1 MMMMHSL
8 PKLPE
13 VTAAGAPLKPM
24 PWVMLRRRAT
34 EHVEA
39 TPIPDTTLRTILEL
53 AGQAPSA
60 YNLQPWRFIVVR
72 TREDRA
78 RLRRVA
84 HDQEK
89 VGEAPVVVIAV
100 GVTAAW
106 RRDLD
111 EVLRE
116 GARQGAGT
124 TDDASIERRKRAAL
138 DFLAGMRMDVWVN
151 RHVMI
156 AVTYMMLAAESYG
169 IDTAPME
176 GFDAE
181 GVKREFGVPDED
193 EVVALLAL
201 GIGRKPD
208 KAFPGRFGLS
218 KIVYDGQFGVPWQG
232 KKPRPVL

>member
-1 MMMMHSL
+1 MMMQSL

-13 VTAAGAPLKPM
+13 VTAAGTPLKPM

-34 EHVEA
+34 PHFEA
-39 TPIPDTTLRTILEL
+39 KPIPEMALRTILEL
-53 AGQAPSA
+53 AGQAPSG

-72 TREDRA
+72 TRDDRA

-84 HDQEK
+84 HDQERIT
-89 VGEAPVVVIAV
+89 EAPVVVIAV
-100 GVTAAW
+100 GVTSAW

-116 GARQGAGT
+116 GARLGAGPA
-124 TDDASIERRKRAAL
+124 DDASIERRKRAAL
-138 DFLAGMRMDVWVN
+138 DFLSGVRMDVWVN

-169 IDTAPME
+169 LDTAPME

-201 GIGRKPD
+201 GAGRKPD
-208 KAFPGRFGLS
+208 KAFPGRFALG

-232 KKPRPVL
+232 RKPGPVL